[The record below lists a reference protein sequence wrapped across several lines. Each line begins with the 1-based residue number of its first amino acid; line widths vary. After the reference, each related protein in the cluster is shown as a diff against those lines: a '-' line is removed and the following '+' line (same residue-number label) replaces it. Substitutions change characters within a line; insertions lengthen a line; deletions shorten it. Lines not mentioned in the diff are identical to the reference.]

1 MNNKKIMINIFQH
14 MNSKEYRN
22 DKLKRLE
29 QVREEVIK
37 KQPETVF
44 EYNVI
49 LNSIFGR
56 HRIESRNRVNKI
68 LIKKIEENKKI

>member
-1 MNNKKIMINIFQH
+1 MNKLNEINYQKHIS
-14 MNSKEYRN
+14 SKSQR
-22 DKLKRLE
+22 LKE
-29 QVREEVIK
+29 VKEEVIK
-37 KQPETVF
+37 KQPKTVF

-68 LIKKIEENKKI
+68 LLKKLEQTKKI